1 MNEGVLKNTAL
12 EYENGGRRG
21 RYLPSAERKAFAATV
36 GFGLF
41 GAITATLMV
50 KNWGAAWPL
59 VFFYAVLVFNTYFSV
74 RAFSTIAPRRNPIQS
89 FIDLTV
95 VILYLGLATQFE
107 NPLNFTL
114 LATILF
120 LACLIK
126 YTLLTGLVP
135 HYRKFLRRK
144 IFLDWLGVL
153 LCILAMIGVAMHYS
167 YVTTVA
173 FALINAIANVYLL
186 FIKPFYVLPL

>member
-144 IFLDWLGVL
+144 IFF
-153 LCILAMIGVAMHYS
+153 GVAMHYS